1 MSSNMNYNCLYKDN
15 LPKGDVCTSKN
26 DYMLATRTLTLKGY
40 RKRKRGL
47 LANILIL
54 IGILGII
61 GGGTAA
67 VIYYLL

>member
-1 MSSNMNYNCLYKDN
+1 MSSNIIINN
-15 LPKGDVCTSKN
+15 LLNKGDACMSKN

>member
-1 MSSNMNYNCLYKDN
+1 M
-15 LPKGDVCTSKN
+15 SKN